1 MLKPNN
7 AWRWYFD
14 DASTSLMLDLGD
26 DMVFRVAINAK
37 HLIPD
42 AFSTSPFSVE
52 DAFAFSVSDRSSVIT
67 VTVRAAPGRACFE
80 RSGSPSLPQTC
91 ATQKLVF

>member
-14 DASTSLMLDLGD
+14 DASTSLMLDLGH

-42 AFSTSPFSVE
+42 AFLDHPHFQLRTHRFFS
-52 DAFAFSVSDRSSVIT
+52 A
-67 VTVRAAPGRACFE
+67 
-80 RSGSPSLPQTC
+80 
-91 ATQKLVF
+91 